1 MAAAS
6 VNVKNLEQIQET
18 EPVKS
23 STRLTALLLAS
34 LAGTALVLVGLMMTG
49 REAPVQQANAD
60 PLAQLVQ
67 KAKNEGV
74 PAHRLDSDEVTFP
87 ELLSDVEKPTT
98 ALAAVKDERGG
109 LVKNGVATI
118 ALGAGAPGAG
128 APGDVVPGTAALT
141 NAAPPPPATD
151 RLPVT
156 PLPAGTLLNATAV
169 TSEPKDDLS
178 RLAVSAANARAN
190 AEPEAPAGAD
200 SGFQIQVASFKEQV
214 DADAFVSELRK
225 RGHEA
230 FRVAAMIPGRGLW
243 HRVRVG
249 PFKTKYQAVVYKQKF
264 EQNERMSPFVVDPE
278 KVKQAEEVRQRKLEV
293 RLKKY
298 GRE

>member
-18 EPVKS
+18 ENAKS
-23 STRLTALLLAS
+23 PTRLTALLLAS

-49 REAPVQQANAD
+49 REAPVQQTNAD

-67 KAKNEGV
+67 RAKNEGV

-109 LVKNGVATI
+109 LVKNTVATV
-118 ALGAGAPGAG
+118 ALGAGDPGA
-128 APGDVVPGTAALT
+128 AGDGLPSGAALA

-156 PLPAGTLLNATAV
+156 PLPAGTLLNATPV

-178 RLAVSAANARAN
+178 RLAVTAASARAN
-190 AEPEAPAGAD
+190 AATEAPAGAD

-264 EQNERMSPFVVDPE
+264 EQSERMSPFVVDPE

>member
-18 EPVKS
+18 EPNRPP
-23 STRLTALLLAS
+23 TRLMALLLAS

-49 REAPVQQANAD
+49 REAPVQQTNAD
-60 PLAQLVQ
+60 PLAQLVM
-67 KAKNEGV
+67 KAKNDGV
-74 PAHRLDSDEVTFP
+74 PAHRLDAEDVTFP

-109 LVKNGVATI
+109 LVKNTIDTVA
-118 ALGAGAPGAG
+118 LAGA
-128 APGDVVPGTAALT
+128 APGGVPVAG
-141 NAAPPPPATD
+141 APPPPATD
-151 RLPVT
+151 RLPVV
-156 PLPAGTLLNATAV
+156 PLPAGTLLNATPV
-169 TSEPKDDLS
+169 TTEPKDDLS
-178 RLAVSAANARAN
+178 RLAVTAASERAN
-190 AEPEAPAGAD
+190 AATEAPAGAD
-200 SGFQIQVASFKEQV
+200 SGFQIQVASFKDQV

-264 EQNERMSPFVVDPE
+264 EQNERMAPFVVDPE
-278 KVKQAEEVRQRKLEV
+278 KVKQAEEIRQRKVEARV
-293 RLKKY
+293 KKY
-298 GRE
+298 GQP

>member
-1 MAAAS
+1 
-6 VNVKNLEQIQET
+6 
-18 EPVKS
+18 
-23 STRLTALLLAS
+23 
-34 LAGTALVLVGLMMTG
+34 
-49 REAPVQQANAD
+49 
-60 PLAQLVQ
+60 
-67 KAKNEGV
+67 
-74 PAHRLDSDEVTFP
+74 
-87 ELLSDVEKPTT
+87 
-98 ALAAVKDERGG
+98 
-109 LVKNGVATI
+109 
-118 ALGAGAPGAG
+118 
-128 APGDVVPGTAALT
+128 
-141 NAAPPPPATD
+141 
-151 RLPVT
+151 
-156 PLPAGTLLNATAV
+156 V

-178 RLAVSAANARAN
+178 RLAVTAASERAN
-190 AEPEAPAGAD
+190 AATEAPAGAD

-264 EQNERMSPFVVDPE
+264 EQTERMSPFVVDPE

>member
-18 EPVKS
+18 EPNKPP
-23 STRLTALLLAS
+23 TRLTALLLAS

-49 REAPVQQANAD
+49 REAPVQQTNAD
-60 PLAQLVQ
+60 PLAQLVL
-67 KAKNEGV
+67 KAKNDGV
-74 PAHRLDSDEVTFP
+74 PAHRLDAEEVTFP

-109 LVKNGVATI
+109 LVKPAGETV
-118 ALGAGAPGAG
+118 ALGGGA
-128 APGDVVPGTAALT
+128 VGTA
-141 NAAPPPPATD
+141 PPPATD
-151 RLPVT
+151 RLPVV

-169 TSEPKDDLS
+169 TTEPKDDLS
-178 RLAVSAANARAN
+178 RLAVTAATERTN
-190 AEPEAPAGAD
+190 AEAQAAPGAD

-214 DADAFVSELRK
+214 DADAFVGELRK

-249 PFKTKYQAVVYKQKF
+249 PFKTKYQAVAYKQKF
-264 EQNERMSPFVVDPE
+264 EKNERVSPFVVDPE
-278 KVKQAEEVRQRKLEV
+278 KVKQAEEIRQRKLEV
-293 RLKKY
+293 RVKKY
-298 GRE
+298 GEP

>member
-18 EPVKS
+18 EPNKPP
-23 STRLTALLLAS
+23 TRLTALLLAS

-49 REAPVQQANAD
+49 REAPVQQTNAD
-60 PLAQLVQ
+60 PLAQLVL
-67 KAKNEGV
+67 KAKNDGV
-74 PAHRLDSDEVTFP
+74 PAHQLDAEDVTFP

-109 LVKNGVATI
+109 LVKSAVDTL
-118 ALGAGAPGAG
+118 ALGGAAPGG
-128 APGDVVPGTAALT
+128 AVPAA
-141 NAAPPPPATD
+141 PPPATD
-151 RLPVT
+151 RLPVV
-156 PLPAGTLLNATAV
+156 PLPAGTLLNATPV
-169 TSEPKDDLS
+169 TTQPKDDLS
-178 RLAVSAANARAN
+178 RLAVTAASERVNAAT
-190 AEPEAPAGAD
+190 EAPAGAD

-278 KVKQAEEVRQRKLEV
+278 KVKQAEEIRQRKLEV
-293 RLKKY
+293 RIKKY
-298 GRE
+298 GEP

>member
-18 EPVKS
+18 DPAKPP
-23 STRLTALLLAS
+23 TRLTALLLAS

-49 REAPVQQANAD
+49 REAPIQQTNQD
-60 PLAQLVQ
+60 PLAQLVA
-67 KAKNEGV
+67 KAKNDGV
-74 PAHRLDSDEVTFP
+74 PAHKLDAHDVTFP

-109 LVKNGVATI
+109 LVKSAADTVTLAG
-118 ALGAGAPGAG
+118 GAVGS
-128 APGDVVPGTAALT
+128 
-141 NAAPPPPATD
+141 APPPPTD
-151 RLPVT
+151 RLPVV

-169 TSEPKDDLS
+169 TTEPKDGLS
-178 RLAVSAANARAN
+178 KLAVSAASERVNAA
-190 AEPEAPAGAD
+190 AEAPAGAD

-264 EQNERMSPFVVDPE
+264 ETTERMSPFVVDPE
-278 KVKQAEEVRQRKLEV
+278 KVKQAEEIRQRKLEV
-293 RLKKY
+293 RIKKY
-298 GRE
+298 GQP

>member
-18 EPVKS
+18 EPSKPP
-23 STRLTALLLAS
+23 TRLTALLLAS
-34 LAGTALVLVGLMMTG
+34 LAGTCLVLAGLMMTG
-49 REAPVQQANAD
+49 RDAPVQQSTDD
-60 PLAQLVQ
+60 PLAQLLM
-67 KAKNEGV
+67 KAKNDDV
-74 PAHRLDSDEVTFP
+74 PAHRLDAEEVTFP

-109 LVKNGVATI
+109 LVKSAGDIPVPAD
-118 ALGAGAPGAG
+118 AL
-128 APGDVVPGTAALT
+128 
-141 NAAPPPPATD
+141 PPPAMD
-151 RLPVT
+151 RLPVV
-156 PLPAGTLLNATAV
+156 PLPAGTLMNATTV
-169 TSEPKDDLS
+169 TSEPKDGLS
-178 RLAVSAANARAN
+178 KLAVSAANERAN
-190 AEPEAPAGAD
+190 AEPQAAPGAD

-214 DADAFVSELRK
+214 DADAFVAELRK

-264 EQNERMSPFVVDPE
+264 ERTERVSPFVVDPE
-278 KVKQAEEVRQRKLEV
+278 KVKQAEETRQRKLEV
-293 RLKKY
+293 RLQKY
-298 GRE
+298 GQE

>member
-18 EPVKS
+18 EPARS
-23 STRLTALLLAS
+23 PTRLTALLLAS

-49 REAPVQQANAD
+49 REAPVQQTNED

-67 KAKNEGV
+67 RAKNEGV

-87 ELLSDVEKPTT
+87 QLLSDVEKPTT

-118 ALGAGAPGAG
+118 ALGGGAAAGDGVPGA
-128 APGDVVPGTAALT
+128 AALA

-151 RLPVT
+151 RLPVA
-156 PLPAGTLLNATAV
+156 PLPAGTLLNATPV

-178 RLAVSAANARAN
+178 RLAVTAAEERAN
-190 AEPEAPAGAD
+190 AASEAPAGAD

-264 EQNERMSPFVVDPE
+264 EQSERMSPFVVDPE

>member
-18 EPVKS
+18 EPTKPP
-23 STRLTALLLAS
+23 TRLTALLLAS

-49 REAPVQQANAD
+49 REAPVQQTNAD
-60 PLAQLVQ
+60 PLAQLVL
-67 KAKNEGV
+67 KAKNDGV
-74 PAHRLDSDEVTFP
+74 PAHRLDAEDVTFP

-109 LVKNGVATI
+109 LVKNAVDTL
-118 ALGAGAPGAG
+118 ALGGAAPGG
-128 APGDVVPGTAALT
+128 
-141 NAAPPPPATD
+141 AAPAAPPPATD
-151 RLPVT
+151 RLPVV
-156 PLPAGTLLNATAV
+156 PLPAGTLLNATPV
-169 TSEPKDDLS
+169 TTQPKDDLS
-178 RLAVSAANARAN
+178 RLAVTAATERAN
-190 AEPEAPAGAD
+190 AATEAPAGAD

-278 KVKQAEEVRQRKLEV
+278 KVKQAEEIRQRKLEV
-293 RLKKY
+293 RIKKY
-298 GRE
+298 GQP

>member
-18 EPVKS
+18 EPNKPP
-23 STRLTALLLAS
+23 TRLTALLLAS
-34 LAGTALVLVGLMMTG
+34 LAGTALVLAGLMMTG
-49 REAPVQQANAD
+49 REAPVQQTNAD
-60 PLAQLVQ
+60 PLAQLVL
-67 KAKNEGV
+67 KAKNDGV
-74 PAHRLDSDEVTFP
+74 PAHRLDAEEVTFP

-109 LVKNGVATI
+109 LVKHAGETV
-118 ALGAGAPGAG
+118 ALGAAA
-128 APGDVVPGTAALT
+128 PGTA
-141 NAAPPPPATD
+141 PPPATD
-151 RLPVT
+151 RLPVV
-156 PLPAGTLLNATAV
+156 PLPAGTLLNATPV
-169 TSEPKDDLS
+169 TTQPKDDLS
-178 RLAVSAANARAN
+178 KLAVNAAAARVNAAT
-190 AEPEAPAGAD
+190 EAPAGAD

-249 PFKTKYQAVVYKQKF
+249 PFKTKYQAVAYKQKF
-264 EQNERMSPFVVDPE
+264 EQTERMAPFVIDPE
-278 KVKQAEEVRQRKLEV
+278 KIKQAEEIRQRKLEV
-293 RLKKY
+293 RMKKY
-298 GRE
+298 GEP

>member
-18 EPVKS
+18 EPAKPP
-23 STRLTALLLAS
+23 TRLTALLLAS

-49 REAPVQQANAD
+49 REAPVQQTNAD
-60 PLAQLVQ
+60 PLAQLVL
-67 KAKNEGV
+67 KVKNDAV
-74 PAHRLDSDEVTFP
+74 PAHKLDADEVTFP

-109 LVKNGVATI
+109 LVKNAIETVTLRDAAAG
-118 ALGAGAPGAG
+118 GA
-128 APGDVVPGTAALT
+128 
-141 NAAPPPPATD
+141 PPPATD
-151 RLPVT
+151 RLPVV
-156 PLPAGTLLNATAV
+156 PLPAGTLLNATPV
-169 TSEPKDDLS
+169 TTEPKDDLS
-178 RLAVSAANARAN
+178 KLAVTAASERAN
-190 AEPEAPAGAD
+190 AAAEAPAGAD
-200 SGFQIQVASFKEQV
+200 SGFQIQVASFKDQV

-243 HRVRVG
+243 HRVRIG

-264 EQNERMSPFVVDPE
+264 EQNERLSPFVVDPE
-278 KVKQAEEVRQRKLEV
+278 KVKQAEEIRQRKLEV

-298 GRE
+298 GQP